1 MVSVHGIGNINSQ
14 LLDHLLS
21 LLKFY
26 VTVLLYII
34 IILCFME
41 EKFSRQNGMPSKMH
55 CVLKKKSQCN
65 IEHLVPFVYYTCFI
79 HV

>member
-26 VTVLLYII
+26 ATVLLYII
-34 IILCFME
+34 IMLCFME
-41 EKFSRQNGMPSKMH
+41 EKFSNFKGKWDAPPNAL
-55 CVLKKKSQCN
+55 CA
-65 IEHLVPFVYYTCFI
+65 
-79 HV
+79 

>member
-1 MVSVHGIGNINSQ
+1 MVSVHGIGKINSR

-26 VTVLLYII
+26 ATVLLYVI

-41 EKFSRQNGMPSKMH
+41 EKFLNFKGKWDALQNAL
-55 CVLKKKSQCN
+55 CA
-65 IEHLVPFVYYTCFI
+65 
-79 HV
+79 